1 MRPIASL
8 NIAGAT
14 LVILLSATSVQ
25 AQATRTWVSG
35 VGDDVNPCSR
45 TAPCKTFAGAISK
58 TAAGGIINCLDSGG
72 FGAVTIT
79 RSITIDCRPFLGGV
93 LAALTNGINVN
104 AAGIVVHLRGLD
116 IEGVGTGLIG
126 VNFINGAQLNIED
139 CKIFGFQSGSAM
151 GVKFAPPA
159 GINAKLNVTNTI
171 VANNGT
177 SALNGGI
184 FVQPVGSGIAHVS
197 LTRVQLLSNT
207 DGLRADGTG
216 GTGQIR
222 VSIRD
227 SVAGGNRN
235 TGIASISTGAFT
247 RITIANSSVSGNS
260 TGLLADGP
268 QAAMLLTGVTSTA
281 NDTGLSAVNG
291 GQAFS
296 YTNNFING
304 NISVDGVPTAPLAP
318 R

>member
-1 MRPIASL
+1 MRPAPLSFAGTILVISL
-8 NIAGAT
+8 N
-14 LVILLSATSVQ
+14 ATSVQ

-35 VGDDVNPCSR
+35 LGDDVNPCSR

-58 TAAGGIINCLDSGG
+58 TAAGGIINCLDSAG

-79 RSITIDCRPFLGGV
+79 RSTTIDCRPFLGGV
-93 LAALTNGINVN
+93 LAALTNGISVN
-104 AAGIVVHLRGLD
+104 GAGIIVHLRGLD

-126 VNFINGAQLNIED
+126 VNFINGVQLNVED
-139 CKIFGFQSGSAM
+139 SKIFGFQSGSAM
-151 GVKFAPPA
+151 GIKFAPPA
-159 GINAKLNVTNTI
+159 GVNAKLNVTNTI

-227 SVAGGNRN
+227 SVAGGNIN

-247 RITIANSSVSGNS
+247 RITIASSSVSGNA
-260 TGLLADGP
+260 TGLLADGA
-268 QAAMLLTGVTSTA
+268 QAAMILSGVTITA
-281 NDTGLSAVNG
+281 NDIGLTAVNG
-291 GQAFS
+291 AQAFS

-304 NISVDGVPTAPLAP
+304 NISIDGVPTASVAP

>member
-1 MRPIASL
+1 MRPTAPL
-8 NIAGAT
+8 KIAGT
-14 LVILLSATSVQ
+14 ILVILLNATSVQ

-35 VGDDVNPCSR
+35 LGDDVNPCSR
-45 TAPCKTFAGAISK
+45 TAPCKTFAGAFSK
-58 TAAGGIINCLDSGG
+58 TTPSGIINCLDNAG
-72 FGAVTIT
+72 FGAITIT

-104 AAGIVVHLRGLD
+104 GAGVVVHLRGLD

-139 CKIFGFQSGSAM
+139 SKIFGFQSGSAM
-151 GVKFAPPA
+151 GIKFAPPA
-159 GINAKLNVTNTI
+159 GVNAKLHVTNTI

-177 SALNGGI
+177 STLNGGI
-184 FVQPVGSGIAHVS
+184 FVQPVGSEIAHVS

-227 SVAGGNRN
+227 SVAAGNIN
-235 TGIASISTGAFT
+235 TGIASISTGALT

-268 QAAMLLTGVTSTA
+268 QAAMLLTGVTSMA
-281 NDTGLSAVNG
+281 NDIGISAVN
-291 GQAFS
+291 QAQTFS
-296 YTNNFING
+296 YTNNFFHA
-304 NISVDGVPTAPLAP
+304 NISVNGMPTASIPP
-318 R
+318 Q